1 MFSYGVLKYDMLR
14 HFGKVKNLT
23 KLCKYELME
32 QFERNFKILKTGLSC
47 AKRQALM
54 TTSIMQTIFVWC
66 SQQMDQAVV
75 IFISATVQGKDGMAL
90 WQRKRSGARHG
101 AKLKFL
107 EDGCICKNG
116 IWWALGG
123 VRVSIGIESSFKK
136 SIGIELINWPPC
148 SCRVTL
154 FLSGAGFIVISHTF

>member
-54 TTSIMQTIFVWC
+54 TTSIMQTIFV
-66 SQQMDQAVV
+66 
-75 IFISATVQGKDGMAL
+75 
-90 WQRKRSGARHG
+90 
-101 AKLKFL
+101 
-107 EDGCICKNG
+107 
-116 IWWALGG
+116 
-123 VRVSIGIESSFKK
+123 
-136 SIGIELINWPPC
+136 
-148 SCRVTL
+148 
-154 FLSGAGFIVISHTF
+154 